1 MRTIVGIPFFLNMMS
16 SDSAFDASQHLTKL
30 GSKKLS
36 QFIEK
41 TGPIDIPRRYGDDLL
56 LGLARIIVGQQL
68 SNQAA
73 ASIWRRLETAYP
85 QRSRLL
91 VALADVTT
99 PDTGLSAS
107 KQRTLGQIMEL
118 GDGWILRIAKLDAKQ
133 RSQMLLKVWGIGPW
147 SVAMWELFVLG
158 HQDQWSDNDL
168 ILRRV
173 SEELAADAG
182 FDRITLVEA
191 AAPFRSYLALY
202 AWRFNDFLKANRE

>member
-16 SDSAFDASQHLTKL
+16 SDSAIDASQHLTKL

-91 VALADVTT
+91 VALADVAT
-99 PDTGLSAS
+99 PNTGLSAS
-107 KQRTLGQIMEL
+107 KQRTLGQIMGL
-118 GDGWILRIAKLDAKQ
+118 GDEWILRISKLDAEQ
-133 RSQMLLKVWGIGPW
+133 RSQMLLNVWGIGPW

-182 FDRITLVEA
+182 SDRIMLIA
-191 AAPFRSYLALY
+191 AASPFRSYLALY
-202 AWRFNDFLKANRE
+202 AWRLNDSLKASRE